1 MAVGLGLLV
10 LGLWWAASATSNE
23 EPLVDPPSL
32 DIRQRVIDDL
42 GQWSPAI
49 FSSTSLDG
57 QGFVG
62 LSNDGGRVRLIESVD
77 GFTIEQEHPTD
88 FPFGYFTNAM
98 ETTESGYHVIGHLAR
113 IEDAVFTS
121 PNGLDWERFEID
133 IPLPAT
139 ALDIDHFHRS
149 ADTAALIGS
158 IGSAGSFT
166 TRETVA
172 MWWDADGT
180 QFVIAESP
188 CFSETDGCAMSSV
201 ISVADGFLVTH
212 EREGSVALSRW
223 SREDGWASVAF
234 LSPDAFESATLFA
247 TANAAVWF
255 LDAHR
260 IVRSDDGGRNWNL
273 SAEAPPGERGRFIG
287 MSATGSTSVFQTE
300 TDLWLGTG
308 GTWSPFPL
316 EDASVDRLLALTDE
330 TALLGGSTPNG
341 AASIRLVPRDA

>member
-1 MAVGLGLLV
+1 MAVGLGVLV
-10 LGLWWAASATSNE
+10 LGLWWAASATANE
-23 EPLVDPPSL
+23 ERLGDPPTL
-32 DIRQRVIDDL
+32 EIRQRVIDDL
-42 GQWSPAI
+42 GQWTPAV

-62 LSNDGGRVRLIESVD
+62 LSNDGGQVRLIESRD
-77 GFTIEQEHPTD
+77 GFTIDQERPTD
-88 FPFGYFTNAM
+88 FPFGYFTNAI
-98 ETTESGYHVIGHLAR
+98 ETTASGYHVIGHLAR

-121 PNGLDWERFEID
+121 PDGLAWERFEVD

-139 ALDIDHFHRS
+139 ALGIEHFHRG

-158 IGSAGSFT
+158 LGSAGSFT

-172 MWWDADGT
+172 MWWDANGT
-180 QFVIAESP
+180 QSVIAEPP
-188 CFSETDGCAMSSV
+188 CFSESDDCAISSV
-201 ISVADGFLVTH
+201 ISVDDGFLVTH

-223 SREDGWASVAF
+223 SKQDGWTSVAY

-273 SAEAPPGERGRFIG
+273 SVEAPPGEQGRFIG
-287 MSATGSTSVFQTE
+287 VSASGSTSVFQTA
-300 TDLWLGTG
+300 TALWLRSDGS
-308 GTWSPFPL
+308 WSTFPL
-316 EDASVDRLLALTDE
+316 EDATVDRLLALTDE
-330 TALLGGSTPNG
+330 TALLGGSTPDG
-341 AASIRLVPRDA
+341 AASIRLVPHDA